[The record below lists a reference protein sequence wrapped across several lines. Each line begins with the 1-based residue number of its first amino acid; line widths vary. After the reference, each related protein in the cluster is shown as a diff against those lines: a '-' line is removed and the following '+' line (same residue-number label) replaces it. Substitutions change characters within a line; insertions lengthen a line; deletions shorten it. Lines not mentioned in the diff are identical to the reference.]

1 MGNSLAAKPKM
12 PKYKKD
18 VMHTIIAVVLYI
30 IIGHV
35 LPYSEPMTGMG
46 MQLVGIFVMTV
57 YLWTTVST
65 FWPSVLAVFMCGTTG
80 YCTGTV
86 ALKECFG
93 HGMTV
98 FVAFMFMFNVA
109 MNESGFSRRIALFF
123 VTRKFVKGKPW
134 LIMFMLMFS
143 VWFVSAFVTSSAVY
157 AMFLSIGEEMLKMTN
172 CDGEDDDLPEA
183 MYCCM
188 AWIDQANQGSTPMSH
203 TNVLLGM
210 SFALTLFGYD
220 IPFMTVMF
228 VGLAACF
235 VMFIVIWLEFRFL
248 QRPNVQ
254 KMADLDIDAL
264 KATVPPMQKREKWV
278 AGAFIVLII
287 MWVFPQTIMKIPGLE
302 AFGTMLNRLGT
313 YAPPLLIVAA
323 LSIIPC
329 EGKPVLNLKDACTKI
344 NWGAWAMMAA
354 LMGMATFLGKSDYGV
369 MPYLTEVHRRR
380 NGKARSVRHGYGHY
394 LHHPH
399 RYPDQLH
406 VQYRFR
412 YHVQRLRSHHRRTR
426 RREPHCCCDVRR
438 HDLQLRLHAALREP
452 RHGRVQRSAASPH
465 ELQHQVRC
473 DCIRHVH
480 HRYHSRRVPALQR
493 SLPCRHLDSR
503 LICSTYSYRHDCGCS
518 GVHSHAA
525 KNVSE
530 NKGDAFP
537 APLGKTGHKWKKIFC

>member
-18 VMHTIIAVVLYI
+18 VMHTSIAVVLYI

-369 MPYLTEVHRRR
+369 MPYLTEVLGGAMAKLGLSGTAMVIISIILIGIQT
-380 NGKARSVRHGYGHY
+380 NFMSNTASGTMFNAYAPIIVALGGAN
-394 LHHPH
+394 PI
-399 RYPDQLH
+399 
-406 VQYRFR
+406 
-412 YHVQRLRSHHRRTR
+412 
-426 RREPHCCCDVRR
+426 
-438 HDLQLRLHAALREP
+438 AAAMCAGMICNCGFMLP
-452 RHGRVQRSAASPH
+452 SANPVMGVCNALP
-465 ELQHQVRC
+465 QVRMSYNIKYGAIASVM
-473 DCIRHVH
+473 CIIVTIVIA
-480 HRYHSRRVPALQR
+480 Y
-493 SLPCRHLDSR
+493 
-503 LICSTYSYRHDCGCS
+503 
-518 GVHSHAA
+518 
-525 KNVSE
+525 
-530 NKGDAFP
+530 
-537 APLGKTGHKWKKIFC
+537 PLFSAVCPVVTSIVG